1 MKNPINKS
9 NLRRPLKGILLLI
22 ILLIASNL
30 FISSISQFFIVNREI
45 DNIGKHYRSI
55 GTIRPLDENNYDVRK
70 AQELITSDPMIDFED
85 NKRYT
90 TGLIDGLYR
99 NKRNDSAYSD
109 MIGSNVNDTI
119 FIGELKEVDKYI
131 LADNIYEGTIL
142 SAKVTDILAGI
153 PDYIESEFYYKEHQ
167 EHRFL
172 FLSHSIITGE
182 KYEYINN
189 DVIDELFQLEM
200 GKKYLFRTEVFVESS
215 TSFAAKP
222 LYDGGPLYIELDD
235 NGYIDWD
242 NPQFKIIKEEM
253 DFINENIITY
263 LITGT
268 KDMTAM
274 QEVQDSAKAYYLVYG
289 RWIDKEDYDNENHVV
304 IIHEAIAKNHNI
316 SIGDKLDI
324 MMRDSE
330 YGFMLFTEKDKR
342 QWRNYYTSEPKSF
355 EVVGIFNR
363 NNYFGGLYH
372 NMYIPESTMPMKLGR
387 YTKGLDEPV
396 PIQVD
401 SYSFIL
407 KNAEDET
414 TFIEKY
420 KEPLKELGYELSFL
434 MNSIDS
440 FKEASDPIKRST
452 AISTMVFSMLLILI
466 QGFVIYVYIDGHKL
480 NYGIERAL
488 GIPAKIS
495 GKHLVLPLV
504 IFGIIAV
511 VLGGYTGYQKAIE
524 ESMEI
529 LSSIPSNVQR
539 TVDFGLDIKYFIL
552 FIFLSIIPFSI
563 MLFLRI
569 KQLKNSSVIDLINN
583 NKKKRVVQEESK
595 EESKYMD
602 MVKATTISQSTE
614 AAVCVKEEEGR
625 KEKYIKED
633 IPILTKDSQKALR
646 RFSINYTLRSKVTS
660 ILLIVLAGI
669 FTFALLWMNYL
680 TVKNNELVEKAY
692 KDSIITGDIIAKGS
706 RTTSHGTGPIHRRHI
721 DRLMETNLV
730 EDYKSIA
737 WMNYEELY
745 IDRDGVIEKYEV
757 GEKDKVHVFINHPIF
772 VVYASNK
779 SYNSS
784 DGIINLTDLNIIDN
798 YSLDD
803 FDKEYTRGYSK
814 SGELTILD
822 ENGEEGFPILVAEK
836 AMDHYD
842 LKLGDKVLLEPASRH
857 RQLSVRTYGTIVGT
871 YKGISTGKDYYGKN
885 IVNEDTE
892 VFIYPMDVL
901 NNIEMQIFYSKI
913 EFEFKQEKNKELI
926 SRKAEI
932 KGIVSDNSFNE
943 FPTEL
948 KLWDGELTNVME
960 PLEKN
965 ISLLEVLYPV
975 TFTLSI
981 VIAGILVFIMVL
993 RRTTD
998 VAILRILGVKEK
1010 EVRWNLFRENLILV
1024 LIGISL
1030 ACITVFAISIK
1041 SYPIDMTKYIIVSG
1055 GYLLGSTAGLALGI
1069 GKVTNKK
1076 PLEMLQVK
1084 E

>member
-45 DNIGKHYRSI
+45 DNIGKYYRSI
-55 GTIRPLDENNYDVRK
+55 GTIRPLDENNYDVK
-70 AQELITSDPMIDFED
+70 EAQEIITGDPMIAFED
-85 NKRYT
+85 NRRFT
-90 TGLIDGLYR
+90 IGLIDGLYR
-99 NKRNDSAYSD
+99 NKRNDSAYSE

-119 FIGELKEVDKYI
+119 FIGELKEVDKYT
-131 LADNIYEGTIL
+131 LAENIYEGTIL
-142 SAKVTDILAGI
+142 RAKVTDILAGI
-153 PDYIESEFYYKEHQ
+153 PNYIESEFYYKEYQ

-172 FLSHSIITGE
+172 FLPYSIMTGE

-189 DVIDELFQLEM
+189 DVIDQLFQLEQ
-200 GKKYLFRTEVFVESS
+200 GKKYLFRTEVYVQSNAGS
-215 TSFAAKP
+215 AAKP

-253 DFINENIITY
+253 DFINENIISY
-263 LITGT
+263 DLIGT

-274 QEVQDSAKAYYLVYG
+274 QEVQENAKDYYLVDG
-289 RWIDKEDYDNENHVV
+289 RWIDKEDYDNQNHVV
-304 IIHEAIAKNHNI
+304 IIHETIAKNHNI

-324 MMRDSE
+324 KMRDSE
-330 YGFMLFTEKDKR
+330 YGVLLSTEKDKIE
-342 QWRNYYTSEPKSF
+342 WRNYYTSEPKSF
-355 EVVGIFNR
+355 EVVGIFKNNR
-363 NNYFGGLYH
+363 AAQYEC
-372 NMYIPESTMPMKLGR
+372 MYIPESTMPMELGR
-387 YTKGLDEPV
+387 YTGGLDEPIPV
-396 PIQVD
+396 RVH
-401 SYSFIL
+401 SYSFVL

-420 KEPLKELGYELSFL
+420 REPLKELGYELSFL

-452 AISTMVFSMLLILI
+452 AISAMVFSMLLILI

-480 NYGIERAL
+480 NYAIERAL

-504 IFGIIAV
+504 IFGIIAS

-524 ESMEI
+524 ESTEI

-552 FIFLSIIPFSI
+552 FIILSMLPFVI

-583 NKKKRVVQEESK
+583 NKKKKILQEESK
-595 EESKYMD
+595 EESEYID
-602 MVKATTISQSTE
+602 MVKATTVSQSTE
-614 AAVCVKEEEGR
+614 AAVYVKEEEEG
-625 KEKYIKED
+625 KEQYIED
-633 IPILTKDSQKALR
+633 HRKDSKKALR

-660 ILLIVLAGI
+660 IFLIILAGI

-680 TVKNNELVEKAY
+680 TIKNNELIEKAY
-692 KDSIITGDIIAKGS
+692 KDSIITGDIVAKGS

-721 DRLMETNLV
+721 DRLMETGLV

-745 IDRDGVIEKYEV
+745 IDRDGAIKKYEI
-757 GEKDKVHVFINHPIF
+757 GEKDKVHVFIKHPIF

-798 YSLDD
+798 YSLED

-814 SGELTILD
+814 NGELTILD

-842 LKLGDKVLLEPASRH
+842 LKLGDKILLEPASRH

-871 YKGISTGKDYYGKN
+871 YKGISTGKNYYGKN
-885 IVNEDTE
+885 IVNEDME
-892 VFIYPMDVL
+892 VFIYPMEVL
-901 NNIEMQIFYSKI
+901 NNVEMQIFYSKI

-932 KGIVSDNSFNE
+932 KGLVSNNSFNE
-943 FPTEL
+943 FATEL
-948 KLWDGELTNVME
+948 KLWDEELTNVIE

-965 ISLLEVLYPV
+965 LSLLEVLYPI

-1010 EVRWNLFRENLILV
+1010 EVRWNIFKENLILV
-1024 LIGISL
+1024 LIGTAI
-1030 ACITVFAISIK
+1030 ACIAVFAISIK
-1041 SYPIDMTKYIIVSG
+1041 SYPIDLVKYIMVTG
-1055 GYLLGSTAGLALGI
+1055 GYMLGTTAGLILGI